1 MAALLYTFWLAAFM
15 SLLNAVSDPL
25 FAVDHQFATVPKN
38 WFSEAIAIDSRI
50 YEQCFKTAIPSFILF
65 FRIFFPA
72 DVSCKL
78 VFYAR
83 DFRHDFARKS
93 NRAWLTNGTYL
104 SGPRILREDSRLS
117 LFPLHLMQLHSS
129 VGNAASRRAYACD
142 FLSSARSMHKA

>member
-1 MAALLYTFWLAAFM
+1 MFGYDIHTKICDKTRIHNGSAIVYFRHAAFM

-25 FAVDHQFATVPKN
+25 FAVDHQFAIVPRN

-65 FRIFFPA
+65 FRIFFPVD

-83 DFRHDFARKS
+83 VISDFARKL
-93 NRAWLTNGTYL
+93 NRA
-104 SGPRILREDSRLS
+104 
-117 LFPLHLMQLHSS
+117 
-129 VGNAASRRAYACD
+129 
-142 FLSSARSMHKA
+142 